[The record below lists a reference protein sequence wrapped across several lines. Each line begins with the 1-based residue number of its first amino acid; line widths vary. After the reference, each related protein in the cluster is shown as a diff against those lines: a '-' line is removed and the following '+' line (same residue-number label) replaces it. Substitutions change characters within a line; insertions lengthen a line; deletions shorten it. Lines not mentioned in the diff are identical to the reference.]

1 MSALYNVSLNEA
13 ALAIRATAGEITT
26 LVQGDMGWGK
36 TSILKML
43 AEQLPDYIPIYFDC
57 TVKDLGDLAI
67 PMIKRTED
75 GVDYV
80 HMAPNEE
87 LGAHLVGKK
96 LIIMI
101 DELGKANPSVQN
113 GLLRLMQERQA
124 GSHKLH
130 PETIVFATTNKG
142 SEGVGDILKPHARN
156 RITILPLRKSTN
168 MEWIEWAIN
177 NGIDYAL
184 LGWCKDNPHAF
195 ASFEDVNDPK
205 DNPYIFHPK
214 AAGRTSFITG
224 RSLEKLSH
232 ILKKR
237 KLMGED
243 LTMAMAVGTV
253 GGPAAA
259 DIMAHVR
266 IGDQLPSLQS
276 IKDDPANANV
286 PTSAAAICMV
296 VYRAL
301 AAIEYDW
308 ADAWMTY
315 MGRLDKEA
323 QGMFANGARNPNYKK
338 KDIVMNN
345 RKFGAWAQANGYMF
359 SADKK

>member
-1 MSALYNVSLNEA
+1 MTAHYLVSLNEA
-13 ALAIRATAGEITT
+13 ALAIRATAGDITT

-36 TSILKML
+36 TNILKML

-67 PMIKRTED
+67 PMIKRSED
-75 GVDYV
+75 GIDYV

-87 LGAHLVGKK
+87 LGVHLVGKK

-101 DELGKANPSVQN
+101 DELGKANPSVVN
-113 GLLRLMQERQA
+113 GLLRLMQERQS
-124 GSHKLH
+124 GSYKLH
-130 PETIVFATTNKG
+130 PDTIVFATTNKG
-142 SEGVGDILKPHARN
+142 SEGLGDILKPHARN

-168 MEWIEWAIN
+168 MEWIEWGIN
-177 NGIDYAL
+177 NSIDYSL
-184 LGWCKDNPHAF
+184 LGWCKDNAQAF
-195 ASFEDVNDPK
+195 QSFEDVADCN

-237 KLMGED
+237 PLLGEN

-259 DIMAHVR
+259 DIMTHVR
-266 IGDQLPSLQS
+266 MGDQLPSQQS
-276 IKDDPANANV
+276 IKDDPANAIV
-286 PTSAAAICMV
+286 PTSAAAVCLL

-301 AAIEYDW
+301 ASIDKTW
-308 ADAWMTY
+308 VDAWLTY
-315 MGRLDKEA
+315 MVRLDKEA
-323 QGMFANGARNPNYKK
+323 QGMFANGVVTPSFKRKNELMTNLKWTNWARE
-338 KDIVMNN
+338 
-345 RKFGAWAQANGYMF
+345 NGYLM
-359 SADKK
+359 SADLK

>member
-1 MSALYNVSLNEA
+1 MAELYTASLAEA
-13 ALAIRATAGEITT
+13 ALAIRATAGEITC
-26 LVQGDMGWGK
+26 LIQGDMGWGK
-36 TSILKML
+36 SSILKML
-43 AEQLPDYIPIYFDC
+43 AADLPDYMPIYFDC

-75 GVDYV
+75 GIDYV

-124 GSHKLH
+124 GSYKLH

-156 RITILPLRKSTN
+156 RITILPMRKSTN
-168 MEWIEWAIN
+168 MEWIEWGIN

-184 LGWCKDNPHAF
+184 LGWCKDNPQAF
-195 ASFEDVNDPK
+195 QSFEDVADPK
-205 DNPYIFHPK
+205 DNPLIFHPK

-224 RSLEKLSH
+224 RSLEKLSS

-237 KLMGED
+237 KLLGDD

-259 DIMAHVR
+259 DIMANVR

-276 IKDDPANANV
+276 IKDDPANASI
-286 PTSAAAICMV
+286 PHSAAATCMV
-296 VYRAL
+296 IYRAL
-301 AAIEYDW
+301 AAIDHDW
-308 ADAWMTY
+308 SDAWMTY
-315 MGRLDKEA
+315 MVRLDKEA
-323 QGMFANGARNPNYKK
+323 QGMFANGARNPKYAKK
-338 KDIVMNN
+338 QVVMTSK
-345 RKFGAWAQANGYMF
+345 KFTVWASQNGYLF
-359 SADKK
+359 AADKV

>member
-1 MSALYNVSLNEA
+1 MTAHYLVSLNEA
-13 ALAIRATAGEITT
+13 ALAIRATAGDITT

-67 PMIKRTED
+67 PMVKQTAD
-75 GVDYV
+75 GIDYV

-87 LGAHLVGKK
+87 LGAHLVGQK

-113 GLLRLMQERQA
+113 GLLRLMQERQV

-142 SEGVGDILKPHARN
+142 TENVGDALKPHARN

-168 MEWIEWAIN
+168 MEWIEWGVN

-205 DNPYIFHPK
+205 DNPYIYHPK
-214 AAGRTSFITG
+214 AAGRLSFITG
-224 RSLEKLSH
+224 RSMEKLSH

-237 KLMGED
+237 ALLGPD
-243 LTMAMAVGTV
+243 LTMSMAIGTV

-266 IGDQLPSLQS
+266 LGDQLPSLQS
-276 IKDDPANANV
+276 IKDDPLNAIV
-286 PTSAAAICMV
+286 PTSSAAVCMV

-338 KDIVMNN
+338 KDIVMNTK
-345 RKFGAWAQANGYMF
+345 KFAAWAAANAYVF